1 MHVSC
6 PKNKISANPRLKDHI
21 RFMFDQGEKWC
32 EDLQV
37 KRSILEVFPKQ
48 VLL

>member
-6 PKNKISANPRLKDHI
+6 PKNKISASPRLKDI
-21 RFMFDQGEKWC
+21 RIMFSQGEKWC

-37 KRSILEVFPKQ
+37 KRSILKVFLKQ